1 MKKLF
6 IGLAALFVLLS
17 FSGCK
22 KDVPVSTVELQ
33 QAFYVTEN
41 PEDKEWAQVL
51 ELPRTTDFTALKKDY
66 YYLIVSLYQP
76 DFDAKTLIVDYGYGK
91 LEYDIDDDRYD
102 YIFWRIPAWWG
113 EAENYPTTL
122 NLSFYIISDNG
133 AKSNV
138 ISYPIVLTGVEE

>member
-41 PEDKEWAQVL
+41 PENKEWDQVL
-51 ELPRTTDFTALKKDY
+51 ELPRTTDFTALKKIIII
-66 YYLIVSLYQP
+66 LSSHCISQILMQ
-76 DFDAKTLIVDYGYGK
+76 K
-91 LEYDIDDDRYD
+91 L
-102 YIFWRIPAWWG
+102 
-113 EAENYPTTL
+113 
-122 NLSFYIISDNG
+122 
-133 AKSNV
+133 
-138 ISYPIVLTGVEE
+138 